1 MNRSKR
7 HGFTLVEL
15 LMVIGI
21 IGVLTALLMPAVQR
35 AREAARRTQC
45 QNQLRQLALGLEN
58 YMSSRGP
65 QGKYPNADSLP
76 VSLPT
81 PASLGGPYGSIIK
94 ALGRFVEDNNAAFAC
109 PDDFGPL
116 DKTTNLPV
124 DVAQQPYYATE
135 GLSYEYNQRGFVDE
149 NSSKTF
155 EGLNGRT
162 RAQALQYKERDGTIT
177 ILKSST
183 VRVAWDFDNFHGPIG
198 SAGSRNMVFLDC
210 HVEGP

>member
-1 MNRSKR
+1 MNRSKN

-21 IGVLTALLMPAVQR
+21 IGVLTALLTPAVQR

-45 QNQLRQLALGLEN
+45 QNQLRQLGLGLEN

-76 VSLPT
+76 VSDPSPVT
-81 PASLGGPYGSIIK
+81 AGGPYPSIIK
-94 ALGRFVEDNNAAFAC
+94 VLGRFVEDNNAAFAC
-109 PDDFGPL
+109 PDDIGPL
-116 DKTTNLPV
+116 DKDTGLP
-124 DVAQQPYYATE
+124 DVNAKPYYVVE
-135 GLSYEYNQRGFVDE
+135 GLSYEYNQSQLHD
-149 NSSKTF
+149 K
-155 EGLNGRT
+155 T
-162 RAQALQYKERDGTIT
+162 RAKVLQTSDGT

-183 VRVAWDFDNFHGPIG
+183 VRVAQDFENWHAPKGAIG
-198 SAGSRNMVFLDC
+198 ARNWVYLDC